1 MLQKRSFAFRSFRTQ
16 RVAFFLFSILIG
28 FQIYLEFFY
37 LQNEPRDI
45 MAFDFVLQEQIDSLK
60 QRERKDQIYPFN
72 PNYISLSKGYQLD
85 LSLEEIERLHRFRN
99 SGKFANSVAEFKA
112 VTQVSSDWIIKYSP
126 YFKFPEWVTSK
137 KLKVKDLNV
146 SVIKDINT
154 ATAEEL
160 IEIRGI
166 GAVLSK
172 RIVKYRVSIK
182 GFDLMEQLNQ
192 VYGLDSL
199 VISKIKSQYQILT
212 PAKRTKIVLA
222 EATMEDLLR
231 IPFLTKKEAK
241 KIIGLRTKN
250 KKITLKSLRN
260 EPEFDSL
267 KLERLALYL
276 Q

>member
-1 MLQKRSFAFRSFRTQ
+1 MSQKRSFAFRSFRTQ

-72 PNYISLSKGYQLD
+72 PNYISLSKGYQLN

-112 VTQVSSDWIIKYSP
+112 VTQVSSDWIIKHSP

-172 RIVKYRVSIK
+172 RIVKYRLSIK

>member
-1 MLQKRSFAFRSFRTQ
+1 MSQKRSFAFRSFRTQ

-137 KLKVKDLNV
+137 KLKVKGLNV

>member
-45 MAFDFVLQEQIDSLK
+45 MDFDFVLQEQIDSLK

-172 RIVKYRVSIK
+172 RIIKYRLSIK

-199 VISKIKSQYQILT
+199 VISKIKVNI
-212 PAKRTKIVLA
+212 K
-222 EATMEDLLR
+222 
-231 IPFLTKKEAK
+231 F
-241 KIIGLRTKN
+241 
-250 KKITLKSLRN
+250 
-260 EPEFDSL
+260 
-267 KLERLALYL
+267 
-276 Q
+276 

>member
-1 MLQKRSFAFRSFRTQ
+1 
-16 RVAFFLFSILIG
+16 
-28 FQIYLEFFY
+28 
-37 LQNEPRDI
+37 

-172 RIVKYRVSIK
+172 RIVKYRLSIK